1 MKLVNNVANN
11 SGFDD
16 FGGFDQN
23 DFDDFVSG
31 NSDNFDDFG
40 GDIFNDNNN
49 SSESSGFNG
58 NSQNNF
64 MNNNDNFGEDAFS
77 EESNDNSQY
86 NSNAFSEEANDT
98 NNGLN
103 KKSLIMIFSGV
114 ALLIV
119 VIIIASAITKSS
131 KNKQNTVQ
139 QVPVQQVTTQ
149 QVINSDDIMNSQQTA
164 QQPVQ
169 QPVQQTQNNTVVN
182 NVKTGGYI
190 WTTITSSENVV
201 FNANTTDM
209 TFTVTNIEHRARAVD
224 ASETL
229 VVKTTLQGSISG
241 LAGTYE
247 LDVPYDK
254 GIILEQRGIGTQFTV
269 HVQLGEYNG
278 RTVVGA
284 ITY

>member
-16 FGGFDQN
+16 FGGFNQN
-23 DFDDFVSG
+23 DFDDFTSN
-31 NSDNFDDFG
+31 NSDSFDDFG
-40 GDIFNDNNN
+40 EDIFNDRSN
-49 SSESSGFNG
+49 SESSSFN

-64 MNNNDNFGEDAFS
+64 TNNTDNFSEDAFGEDSNTNSQYDSNSFS
-77 EESNDNSQY
+77 EET
-86 NSNAFSEEANDT
+86 NDT
-98 NNGLN
+98 NNGLS
-103 KKSLIMIFSGV
+103 KKSLIMIFTGV

-131 KNKQNTVQ
+131 KNKQNKVQ
-139 QVPVQQVTTQ
+139 QVPVQQITTQ
-149 QVINSDDIMNSQQTA
+149 QVINSDDIMSSQQTTQQYT

-169 QPVQQTQNNTVVN
+169 QNQNNTVIN
-182 NVKTGGYI
+182 NVKSGGYV

-201 FNANTTDM
+201 FNDTTTDM